1 MIYTIL
7 YYVLFASAVML
18 YGIGMNRAIVLCD
31 SIHRLLIPV
40 IKTVLSVLLSSIFT
54 WIILKH
60 LLTPLGII
68 ELYPFVAVIIFVVVS
83 VFLELMI
90 RISTK
95 KVSSEFIVSFLIVI
109 LTINESLNL
118 FDVII
123 ISLSCIVSFLILIP
137 LLYSIKKRV
146 DLVGNLR
153 VHGNIR
159 SLLLVSLA
167 VLVCAL
173 AAGNISWLNPGV
185 IK

>member
-1 MIYTIL
+1 MIFTIL
-7 YYVLFASAVML
+7 YYVFFASAVML
-18 YGIGMNRAIVLCD
+18 YGIGMNRSIVLCD
-31 SIHRLLIPV
+31 SIHRLLVPV
-40 IKTVLSVLLSSIFT
+40 VKTILSVLLTSVFT
-54 WIILKH
+54 WVILKN
-60 LLTPLGII
+60 LLTPLGLV
-68 ELYPFVAVIIFVVVS
+68 ELYPFVAVIIFVVIS
-83 VFLELMI
+83 VFMELMI

-95 KVSSEFIVSFLIVI
+95 KVSSEFIVSFLIVL

-118 FDVII
+118 FDVVI
-123 ISLSCIVSFLILIP
+123 ISLSCVVSFLILIP
-137 LLYSIKKRV
+137 MLYSIKNRV

-185 IK
+185 MK

>member
-7 YYVLFASAVML
+7 YYVFFASAVML

-68 ELYPFVAVIIFVVVS
+68 ELY
-83 VFLELMI
+83 LI

-137 LLYSIKKRV
+137 LLYSIKNRV